1 MNPAEWRRVANCGRE
16 RKKVRRVMLREMHEV
31 KYLDFGDGVDLVEI
45 VVRSVTYIT
54 CVVLE
59 FGKEGK

>member
-1 MNPAEWRRVANCGRE
+1 
-16 RKKVRRVMLREMHEV
+16 MLREMHEV

-54 CVVLE
+54 CGVLE
-59 FGKEGK
+59 FGKEGKWGMGVLTGIVIHRIDN

>member
-1 MNPAEWRRVANCGRE
+1 
-16 RKKVRRVMLREMHEV
+16 MLREMHKV

-54 CVVLE
+54 CGVLE